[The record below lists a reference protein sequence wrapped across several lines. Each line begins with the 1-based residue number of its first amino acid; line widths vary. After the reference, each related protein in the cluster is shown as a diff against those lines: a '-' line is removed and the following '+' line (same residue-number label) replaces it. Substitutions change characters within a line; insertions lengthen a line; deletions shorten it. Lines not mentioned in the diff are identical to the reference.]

1 MRCFI
6 DAGPPLNC
14 HAPSCGGFPPPF
26 HGMRLAMLRHTG
38 ASPPFHGMRLAFTAL
53 SQTLFLSPLR
63 RGAGRRSL
71 PGSKTRQGTGACSV
85 DTRVSGPRA
94 PRPILTPPYLPM
106 LKLHLPRSLIRSG
119 SHLLGA
125 VLLVCIGISHSQ
137 TAQRL
142 SASPPQDPPMRS
154 AGVQHEQRRTADM
167 GVTNHTQV
175 AQGWTVGSQLAGR
188 GVVRSGSELAL
199 KRRIARTHGCGD
211 TAATL
216 MWHAQ
221 RAYID

>member
-63 RGAGRRSL
+63 RGAGRRSF

-142 SASPPQDPPMRS
+142 SASPPQDPVEVLRVAAVDMRRVGEADLRPRDSRSWHGGAMPPWLVGHVTQRS
-154 AGVQHEQRRTADM
+154 AA
-167 GVTNHTQV
+167 
-175 AQGWTVGSQLAGR
+175 
-188 GVVRSGSELAL
+188 SGSL
-199 KRRIARTHGCGD
+199 TSS
-211 TAATL
+211 
-216 MWHAQ
+216 
-221 RAYID
+221 